1 MLKQNAQGGLGAVEE
16 RKMDISIIGCG
27 YVGLVT
33 GACLAELGHNI
44 IAVDNNLEKLAQLQ
58 RQECPIYEPGLEQLI
73 KIYTAEGKLRFTES
87 IAEAVRG
94 SQIVFICVN
103 TPPLPDGRADLSFI
117 EAVSKEIA
125 LNMDGYRL
133 IVEKSTV
140 PVRTGEWVKRT
151 ISAYAPQDVEFDV
164 ASNPEFLR
172 EGTAINDFLHPDR
185 VVIGVSSQRASSLLV
200 ELYEPLNAPLLITD
214 INSAELIKHSAN
226 AFLALKISFIN
237 SVAQVCQRSGA
248 DIKKVA
254 KGIGLD
260 HRIGMASL
268 EAGIGYGGM
277 CLPKDVAAYIR
288 IAKDLGYDF
297 ELLEAVE
304 KVNNRQ
310 RRWALEQLKNIYQNL
325 GGLRLAVWGLS
336 FKPHTDDLRFAPAID
351 IVQTLLEEGAQVQ
364 CYDPAA
370 MSKAAKLLPKAT
382 MCDGALEAC
391 QQAQALIICTE
402 WPQFKS
408 VDLLE
413 VRQQMAAPIVLD
425 GRNLFEPKRMAE
437 HNFKYYGVGRS

>member
-1 MLKQNAQGGLGAVEE
+1 MKQNAQGVFGATEE
-16 RKMDISIIGCG
+16 REMDISIIGCG

-73 KIYTAEGKLRFTES
+73 KIYTAEGKLRFTDS

-151 ISAYAPQDVEFDV
+151 ISAYAPQDAEFDV

-260 HRIGMASL
+260 HRIGMASM

-310 RRWALEQLKNIYQNL
+310 RRWALEQLKTIYTNL
-325 GGLRLAVWGLS
+325 RGLRLAVWGLS
-336 FKPHTDDLRFAPAID
+336 FKPHTDDLRFAPAVE
-351 IVQTLLEEGAQVQ
+351 IVQALIQAGAQVQ

-370 MSKAAKLLPKAT
+370 MTKAAQLLPEAI
-382 MCDGALEAC
+382 MCVDALEAC

-413 VRQQMAAPIVLD
+413 VRQRMAAPIVLD

-437 HNFKYYGVGRS
+437 HNFKYYGVGRA

>member
-1 MLKQNAQGGLGAVEE
+1 
-16 RKMDISIIGCG
+16 MDISIIGCG

-33 GACLAELGHNI
+33 SACLAELGHNI
-44 IAVDNNLEKLAQLQ
+44 VAVDNDLEKLARLQ

-73 KIYTAEGKLRFTES
+73 KIYTAEGRLRFSSS
-87 IAEAVRG
+87 IAEAVRC
-94 SQIVFICVN
+94 SQIIFICVN
-103 TPPLPDGRADLSFI
+103 TPPLPDGRADLSFV

-125 LNMDGYRL
+125 TNMNSYRL

-151 ISAYAPQDVEFDV
+151 ISTYAAEGVEFDV

-172 EGTAINDFLHPDR
+172 EGTAISDFLHPDR
-185 VVIGVSSQRASSLLV
+185 VVIGVSSQKASSLLV

-260 HRIGMASL
+260 HRIGMASM

-288 IAKDLGYDF
+288 IAKDLGYNF

-304 KVNNRQ
+304 KVNNAQ
-310 RRWALEQLKNIYQNL
+310 RRWALEQLQKFYPNL
-325 GGLRLAVWGLS
+325 RGLRLAVWGLS
-336 FKPHTDDLRFAPAID
+336 FKPHTDDLRFAPAVEI
-351 IVQTLLEEGAQVQ
+351 IQALIQEGAQVQ

-370 MSKAAKLLPKAT
+370 MEKAAQLLPEAI
-382 MCDGALEAC
+382 MCESALEAC
-391 QQAQALIICTE
+391 KQAQALIICTE

-408 VDLLE
+408 ADLLK
-413 VRQQMAAPIVLD
+413 VHSYMAAPIVLD

-437 HNFKYYGVGRS
+437 HNFRYYGVGRS

>member
-1 MLKQNAQGGLGAVEE
+1 
-16 RKMDISIIGCG
+16 MDISIIGCG

-44 IAVDNNLEKLAQLQ
+44 VAVDNDLEKLAQLQ
-58 RQECPIYEPGLEQLI
+58 NQECPIYEPGLEQLI
-73 KIYTAEGKLRFTES
+73 KTYTSEGRLRFSSS
-87 IAEAVRG
+87 IGEAVG
-94 SQIVFICVN
+94 CSQIIFICVN

-117 EAVSKEIA
+117 EAVSQEIA
-125 LNMDGYRL
+125 LNMDSYRL

-151 ISAYAPQDVEFDV
+151 IQAHIAPHIEFDV

-172 EGTAINDFLHPDR
+172 EGTAIHDFLHPDR
-185 VVIGVSSQRASSLLV
+185 VVIGTSSQRASSLLV

-297 ELLEAVE
+297 TLLEEAE

-310 RRWALEQLKNIYQNL
+310 RRWAQEQLQKIYPNL
-325 GGLRLAVWGLS
+325 EGLRLAIWGLS
-336 FKPHTDDLRFAPAID
+336 FKPHTDDLRFAPAVEIAQD
-351 IVQTLLEEGAQVQ
+351 LIRSGAQVQ

-370 MSKAAKLLPKAT
+370 MSKAATILPQAT
-382 MCDGALEAC
+382 MCSSALEAC
-391 QQAQALIICTE
+391 RQAQALIICTE

-408 VDLLE
+408 VDLLALRL
-413 VRQQMAAPIVLD
+413 VMATPLILD
-425 GRNLFEPKRMAE
+425 GRNIFEPKRMAR
-437 HNFKYYGVGRS
+437 HNFRYYSVGRS

>member
-1 MLKQNAQGGLGAVEE
+1 
-16 RKMDISIIGCG
+16 MDISIIGCG

-44 IAVDNNLEKLAQLQ
+44 IAVDNDLKKLAQLQ

-73 KIYTAEGKLRFTES
+73 KIYTSEGKLRFSSS
-87 IAEAVRG
+87 IAEAVHC
-94 SQIVFICVN
+94 SQIIFICVN
-103 TPPLPDGRADLSFI
+103 TPPLPDGRADLSFV
-117 EAVSKEIA
+117 ESVSKEIA
-125 LNMDGYRL
+125 VNMDSYRL

-151 ISAYAPQDVEFDV
+151 ISTYANQGVEFDV

-172 EGTAINDFLHPDR
+172 EGTAIHDFLHPDR
-185 VVIGVSSQRASSLLV
+185 VVIGVSSQKASSLLV

-260 HRIGMASL
+260 HRIGMASM

-288 IAKDLGYDF
+288 IAKDLGYNF

-304 KVNNRQ
+304 KVNNSQ
-310 RRWALEQLKNIYQNL
+310 RRWALEQLKKIYPDL
-325 GGLRLAVWGLS
+325 RGLRLAVWGLS
-336 FKPHTDDLRFAPAID
+336 FKPHTDDLRFAPAVEI
-351 IVQTLLEEGAQVQ
+351 IEELLLAGAQVQ

-370 MSKAAKLLPKAT
+370 MSKAAALLPHAI
-382 MCDGALEAC
+382 MCQSALEAC
-391 QQAQALIICTE
+391 CQAQALIICTE

-408 VDLLE
+408 IDLLAL
-413 VRQQMAAPIVLD
+413 RSLMASPLILD
-425 GRNLFEPKRMAE
+425 GRNLFEPKRMTE
-437 HNFKYYGVGRS
+437 HNFSYYGVGRSC

>member
-1 MLKQNAQGGLGAVEE
+1 
-16 RKMDISIIGCG
+16 MDISIIGCG

-33 GACLAELGHNI
+33 SACLAELGHNI
-44 IAVDNNLEKLAQLQ
+44 VAVDNDLEKLARLQ

-73 KIYTAEGKLRFTES
+73 KIYTAEGRLRFSSS
-87 IAEAVRG
+87 IAEAVRC
-94 SQIVFICVN
+94 SQIIFICVN
-103 TPPLPDGRADLSFI
+103 TPPLPDGRADLSFV

-125 LNMDGYRL
+125 VNMDSYRL

-151 ISAYAPQDVEFDV
+151 ISTYAAEGVEFDV

-172 EGTAINDFLHPDR
+172 EGTAISDFLHPDR
-185 VVIGVSSQRASSLLV
+185 VVIGVSSQKASSLLV

-260 HRIGMASL
+260 HRIGMASM

-288 IAKDLGYDF
+288 IAKDLGYNF

-304 KVNNRQ
+304 KVNNAQ
-310 RRWALEQLKNIYQNL
+310 RRWALEQLQKLYPNL
-325 GGLRLAVWGLS
+325 RGLRLAVWGLS
-336 FKPHTDDLRFAPAID
+336 FKPHTDDLRFAPAVEI
-351 IVQTLLEEGAQVQ
+351 IQALLQEGAQVK

-370 MSKAAKLLPKAT
+370 MEKAAQLLPEAI
-382 MCDGALEAC
+382 MCESALEAC
-391 QQAQALIICTE
+391 KQAQALIICTE

-408 VDLLE
+408 ADLLK
-413 VRQQMAAPIVLD
+413 VHRYMAAPIVLD

-437 HNFKYYGVGRS
+437 HNFRYYGVGRS

>member
-1 MLKQNAQGGLGAVEE
+1 
-16 RKMDISIIGCG
+16 MDISIIGCG

-58 RQECPIYEPGLEQLI
+58 CQECPIYEPGLEQLI
-73 KIYTAEGKLRFTES
+73 KIYTAEGKLHFTDS

-94 SQIVFICVN
+94 SQIIFICVN

-125 LNMDGYRL
+125 VNMDSYRL

-151 ISAYAPQDVEFDV
+151 ISTYAATNVEFDV

-172 EGTAINDFLHPDR
+172 EGTAIHDFLHPDR

-260 HRIGMASL
+260 HRIGMASM

-304 KVNNRQ
+304 KVNNTQ
-310 RRWALEQLKNIYQNL
+310 RRWALEQLKKIYHNL
-325 GGLRLAVWGLS
+325 DGLRLAVWGLS
-336 FKPHTDDLRFAPAID
+336 FKPHTDDLRFAPAVEI
-351 IVQTLLEEGAQVQ
+351 IQALLQEGAQVQ

-370 MSKAAKLLPKAT
+370 MDKASQILPQAT
-382 MCDGALEAC
+382 MCKNALDAC
-391 QQAQALIICTE
+391 RQAQALIICTE

-408 VDLLE
+408 ADLLKVHE
-413 VRQQMAAPIVLD
+413 EMATPIILD

-437 HNFKYYGVGRS
+437 HNFQYYGVGRP

>member
-1 MLKQNAQGGLGAVEE
+1 
-16 RKMDISIIGCG
+16 MDISIIGCG

-33 GACLAELGHNI
+33 SACLAELGHNI
-44 IAVDNNLEKLAQLQ
+44 VAVDNDLEKLARLQ

-73 KIYTAEGKLRFTES
+73 KIYTAEGRLRFSSS
-87 IAEAVRG
+87 IAEAVRC
-94 SQIVFICVN
+94 SQIIFICVN
-103 TPPLPDGRADLSFI
+103 TPPLPDGRADLSFV

-125 LNMDGYRL
+125 VNMDSYRL

-151 ISAYAPQDVEFDV
+151 ISTYAAKGVEFDV

-172 EGTAINDFLHPDR
+172 EGTAISDFLHPDR
-185 VVIGVSSQRASSLLV
+185 VVIGVSSQKASSLLV

-260 HRIGMASL
+260 HRIGMASM

-288 IAKDLGYDF
+288 IAKDLGYNF

-304 KVNNRQ
+304 KVNNAQ
-310 RRWALEQLKNIYQNL
+310 RRWALEQLQKLYPNL
-325 GGLRLAVWGLS
+325 RGLRLAVWGLS
-336 FKPHTDDLRFAPAID
+336 FKPHTDDLRFAPAVEI
-351 IVQTLLEEGAQVQ
+351 IQALIQEGAQVK

-370 MSKAAKLLPKAT
+370 MEKAAQLLPEAI
-382 MCDGALEAC
+382 MCESALEAC
-391 QQAQALIICTE
+391 KQAQALIICTE

-408 VDLLE
+408 ADLLK
-413 VRQQMAAPIVLD
+413 VHRYMAAPIVLD

-437 HNFKYYGVGRS
+437 HNFRYYGVGRS

>member
-1 MLKQNAQGGLGAVEE
+1 
-16 RKMDISIIGCG
+16 MDISIIGCG

-33 GACLAELGHNI
+33 SACLAELGHNI
-44 IAVDNNLEKLAQLQ
+44 VAVDNDLEKLARLQ

-73 KIYTAEGKLRFTES
+73 KIYTAEGRLRFSSS
-87 IAEAVRG
+87 IAEAVRC
-94 SQIVFICVN
+94 SQIIFICVN
-103 TPPLPDGRADLSFI
+103 TPPLPDGRADLSFV

-125 LNMDGYRL
+125 GNMDSYRL

-151 ISAYAPQDVEFDV
+151 ISTYAAKGVEFDV

-172 EGTAINDFLHPDR
+172 EGTAISDFLHPDR
-185 VVIGVSSQRASSLLV
+185 VVIGVSSQKASSLLV

-260 HRIGMASL
+260 HRIGMASM

-288 IAKDLGYDF
+288 IAKDLGYNF

-304 KVNNRQ
+304 KVNNAQ
-310 RRWALEQLKNIYQNL
+310 RRWALEQLQKLYPNL
-325 GGLRLAVWGLS
+325 RGLRLAVWGLS
-336 FKPHTDDLRFAPAID
+336 FKPHTDDLRFAPAVEI
-351 IVQTLLEEGAQVQ
+351 IQALIQEGAQVK

-370 MSKAAKLLPKAT
+370 MEKAAQLLPEAI
-382 MCDGALEAC
+382 MCESALEAC
-391 QQAQALIICTE
+391 KQAQALIICTE

-408 VDLLE
+408 TDLLK
-413 VRQQMAAPIVLD
+413 VHRYMAAPIVLD

-437 HNFKYYGVGRS
+437 HNFRYYGVGRS

>member
-1 MLKQNAQGGLGAVEE
+1 
-16 RKMDISIIGCG
+16 MDISIIGCG

-33 GACLAELGHNI
+33 SACLAELGHNI
-44 IAVDNNLEKLAQLQ
+44 VAVDNDLEKLARLQ

-73 KIYTAEGKLRFTES
+73 KIYTAEGRLRFSSS
-87 IAEAVRG
+87 IAEAVRC
-94 SQIVFICVN
+94 SQIIFICVN
-103 TPPLPDGRADLSFI
+103 TPPLPDGRADLSFV

-125 LNMDGYRL
+125 VNMDSYRL

-151 ISAYAPQDVEFDV
+151 ISTYAAEGVEFDV

-172 EGTAINDFLHPDR
+172 EGTAISDFLHPDR
-185 VVIGVSSQRASSLLV
+185 VVIGVSSQKASSLLV

-260 HRIGMASL
+260 HRIGMASM

-288 IAKDLGYDF
+288 IAKDLGYNF

-304 KVNNRQ
+304 KVNNAQ
-310 RRWALEQLKNIYQNL
+310 RRWALEQLQKLYPNL
-325 GGLRLAVWGLS
+325 RGLRLAVWGLS
-336 FKPHTDDLRFAPAID
+336 FKPHTDDLRFAPAVEI
-351 IVQTLLEEGAQVQ
+351 IQALIQEGALVQ

-370 MSKAAKLLPKAT
+370 MEKAAQLLPEAI
-382 MCDGALEAC
+382 MCESALEAC
-391 QQAQALIICTE
+391 KQAQALIICTE

-408 VDLLE
+408 ADLLK
-413 VRQQMAAPIVLD
+413 VHRYMAAPIVLD

-437 HNFKYYGVGRS
+437 HNFRYYGVGRS

>member
-1 MLKQNAQGGLGAVEE
+1 
-16 RKMDISIIGCG
+16 MDISIIGCG

-33 GACLAELGHNI
+33 SACLAELGHNI
-44 IAVDNNLEKLAQLQ
+44 VAVDNDLEKLARLQ

-73 KIYTAEGKLRFTES
+73 KIYTAEGRLRFSSS
-87 IAEAVRG
+87 IAEAVRC
-94 SQIVFICVN
+94 SQIIFICVN
-103 TPPLPDGRADLSFI
+103 TPPLPDGRADLSFV

-125 LNMDGYRL
+125 VNMDSYRL

-151 ISAYAPQDVEFDV
+151 ISTYAAKGVEFDV

-172 EGTAINDFLHPDR
+172 EGTAISDFLHPDR
-185 VVIGVSSQRASSLLV
+185 VVIGVSSQKASSLLV

-260 HRIGMASL
+260 HRIGMASM

-288 IAKDLGYDF
+288 IAKDLGYNF

-304 KVNNRQ
+304 KVNNAQ
-310 RRWALEQLKNIYQNL
+310 RRWALEQLQKLYPNL
-325 GGLRLAVWGLS
+325 RGLRLAVWGLS
-336 FKPHTDDLRFAPAID
+336 FKPHTDDLRFAPAVEI
-351 IVQTLLEEGAQVQ
+351 IQALIQEGAQVQ

-370 MSKAAKLLPKAT
+370 MEKAAQLLPEAI
-382 MCDGALEAC
+382 MCESALEAC
-391 QQAQALIICTE
+391 KQAQALVICTE

-408 VDLLE
+408 ADLLK
-413 VRQQMAAPIVLD
+413 VHRYMAAPIVLD

-437 HNFKYYGVGRS
+437 HNFRYYGVGRS

>member
-1 MLKQNAQGGLGAVEE
+1 
-16 RKMDISIIGCG
+16 MDISIIGCG

-73 KIYTAEGKLRFTES
+73 KIYTTEGKLRFTDS
-87 IAEAVRG
+87 IAEAVRS
-94 SQIVFICVN
+94 SQIIFICVN
-103 TPPLPDGRADLSFI
+103 TPPLPDGRADLSFV

-125 LNMDGYRL
+125 VNMDSYRL

-151 ISAYAPQDVEFDV
+151 ISAYAHANVEFDV

-172 EGTAINDFLHPDR
+172 EGTAIHDFLHPDR

-260 HRIGMASL
+260 HRIGMASM

-304 KVNNRQ
+304 KVNNTQ
-310 RRWALEQLKNIYQNL
+310 RRWALEQLKKIYHNL
-325 GGLRLAVWGLS
+325 KGLRLAVWGLS
-336 FKPHTDDLRFAPAID
+336 FKPHTDDLRFAPAVEI
-351 IVQTLLEEGAQVQ
+351 IQALLQEGAQVQ
-364 CYDPAA
+364 CYDPAS
-370 MSKAAKLLPKAT
+370 MDKAAQLLPKAT
-382 MCDGALEAC
+382 MCKNALEAC

-408 VDLLE
+408 ADLLK
-413 VRQQMAAPIVLD
+413 VHRQMAAPVVID
-425 GRNLFEPKRMAE
+425 GRNLFEPKRMAD
-437 HNFKYYGVGRS
+437 HNFQYYGVGRS

>member
-1 MLKQNAQGGLGAVEE
+1 M
-16 RKMDISIIGCG
+16 
-27 YVGLVT
+27 
-33 GACLAELGHNI
+33 H
-44 IAVDNNLEKLAQLQ
+44 
-58 RQECPIYEPGLEQLI
+58 
-73 KIYTAEGKLRFTES
+73 FTDS

-94 SQIVFICVN
+94 SQIIFICVN
-103 TPPLPDGRADLSFI
+103 TPPLPDGRADLSFV

-125 LNMDGYRL
+125 VNMDSYRL

-151 ISAYAPQDVEFDV
+151 ISTYAATNVEFDV

-172 EGTAINDFLHPDR
+172 EGTAIHDFLHPDR

-260 HRIGMASL
+260 HRIGMASM

-304 KVNNRQ
+304 KVNNTQ
-310 RRWALEQLKNIYQNL
+310 RRWALEQLKKIYHNL
-325 GGLRLAVWGLS
+325 DGLRLAVWGLS
-336 FKPHTDDLRFAPAID
+336 FKPHTDDLRFAPAVEI
-351 IVQTLLEEGAQVQ
+351 IQALLQEGAQVQ

-370 MSKAAKLLPKAT
+370 MDKASQILPQAT
-382 MCDGALEAC
+382 MCKNALDAC
-391 QQAQALIICTE
+391 RQAQALIICTE

-408 VDLLE
+408 ADLLKVHE
-413 VRQQMAAPIVLD
+413 EMATPIILD

-437 HNFKYYGVGRS
+437 HNFQYYGVGRS

>member
-1 MLKQNAQGGLGAVEE
+1 
-16 RKMDISIIGCG
+16 MDISIIGCG

-33 GACLAELGHNI
+33 SACLAELGHNI
-44 IAVDNNLEKLAQLQ
+44 VAVDNDLEKLARLQ

-73 KIYTAEGKLRFTES
+73 KIYTAEGRLRFSSS
-87 IAEAVRG
+87 IAEAVRC
-94 SQIVFICVN
+94 SQIIFICVN
-103 TPPLPDGRADLSFI
+103 TPPLPDGRADLSFV

-125 LNMDGYRL
+125 VNMDSYRL

-151 ISAYAPQDVEFDV
+151 ISTYAAKGVEFDV

-172 EGTAINDFLHPDR
+172 EGTAISDFLHPDR
-185 VVIGVSSQRASSLLV
+185 VVIGVSSQKASSLLV

-260 HRIGMASL
+260 HRIGMASM

-288 IAKDLGYDF
+288 IAKDLGYNF

-304 KVNNRQ
+304 KVNNAQ
-310 RRWALEQLKNIYQNL
+310 RRWALEQLQKLYPNL
-325 GGLRLAVWGLS
+325 RGLRLAVWGLS
-336 FKPHTDDLRFAPAID
+336 FKPHTDDLRFAPAVEI
-351 IVQTLLEEGAQVQ
+351 IQALIQEGAQVK

-370 MSKAAKLLPKAT
+370 MEKAAQLLPEAI
-382 MCDGALEAC
+382 MCESALEAC
-391 QQAQALIICTE
+391 KQAQALVICTE

-408 VDLLE
+408 ADLLK
-413 VRQQMAAPIVLD
+413 VHRYMAAPIVLD

-437 HNFKYYGVGRS
+437 HNFRYYGVGRS